1 MANNIAFTPM
11 GMTYKANATTAS
23 QTITLSAVSPSN
35 QYRLVSHQPT
45 GATGYPVYINIS
57 SNASVT
63 VAAPGNGAP
72 SNCTVIAPGT
82 VSVISGPQVSPT
94 SNVYVAFITDTGYT
108 GAVEAYIT
116 PGEGL

>member
-11 GMTYKANATTAS
+11 GMTYKANATTAT
-23 QTITLSAVSPSN
+23 QTMTLTAVSPSN

-57 SNASVT
+57 TSSNVT
-63 VAAPGNGAP
+63 VSAPGNGAP

-82 VSVISGPQVSPT
+82 ISIISGPQVSAT
-94 SNVYVAFITDTGYT
+94 SNVYVAFITDSGV
-108 GAVEAYIT
+108 ASSVEAYIT

>member
-11 GMTYKANATTAS
+11 GMTYKANATTTS
-23 QTITLSAVSPSN
+23 QVLTISAVSPSN
-35 QYRLVSHQPT
+35 QYRLASHQPT
-45 GATGYPVYINIS
+45 GNTGFPVYVNIS
-57 SNASVT
+57 TSANVT
-63 VAAPGNGAP
+63 VSAPGNGSP
-72 SNCTVIAPGT
+72 SNCTVIPPGT
-82 VSVISGPQVSPT
+82 VSVVTGPQVSPT

>member
-23 QTITLSAVSPSN
+23 QTITITAASPSN
-35 QYRLVSHQPT
+35 QYRLASHQPT
-45 GATGYPVYINIS
+45 GNTGFPVYVVIS
-57 SNASVT
+57 SLANVT

-72 SNCTVIAPGT
+72 SNCTVIPPGT

-108 GAVEAYIT
+108 GSVEAYIT

>member
-23 QTITLSAVSPSN
+23 QTITITAASPSN
-35 QYRLVSHQPT
+35 QYRLASHQPT
-45 GATGYPVYINIS
+45 GNTGFPVYVVIS
-57 SNASVT
+57 SLANVT

-72 SNCTVIAPGT
+72 SNCTVIPPGT